1 MTAMAAHQA
10 VGSGR
15 GMGAGADERLKARG
29 GMAHGALRG
38 KNGGED
44 ETGHGGALFKWHSG
58 EQRKGGSRVGVRVGA
73 GEGGGGPAQLSAVRG
88 GWQRPPVGGSGRRCS
103 VEQGSSAMGR

>member
-15 GMGAGADERLKARG
+15 GMGAGADERSKARG

-58 EQRKGGSRVGVRVGA
+58 EQRKGGPGSVSTWEQEKGEGGLRSCRQCGAVGNGPRSVGA
-73 GEGGGGPAQLSAVRG
+73 GGGAR
-88 GWQRPPVGGSGRRCS
+88 
-103 VEQGSSAMGR
+103 